1 MKKRKQRVVLLAAVF
16 FLVACT
22 GETSRG
28 SAKAGDGKMPPDAA
42 STLAPQSPETSPNT
56 PTKLALLV
64 GINKY
69 KYSDKISSLAGSI
82 NDVEDMHRLLVGKF
96 EFPPENIVVLTD
108 SQATHAAIISAIQTH
123 LIAKAQPGDIVV
135 FHYSGHGS
143 TMKDVT
149 GKMISGMDETIVPYD
164 SRDPMGKIFDIS
176 GAELHPLLVQ
186 LAKKTKN
193 LTFVLDSCHSGTL
206 VRGARVRSVAADTRT
221 PPALPAYSVAATREV
236 GAANDEASPKFAS
249 IAAATS
255 RESAFEHFADGQ
267 DHGAL
272 TYFLTRQ
279 LSTAKAGSTYRDIM
293 DNVAGNVTANYPMQ
307 HPSLEG
313 AEADQYVF
321 GDGSSLARA
330 FVPASPSLV
339 TPRRVTLG
347 VGEVQGATVG
357 SAFDVY
363 PPGTKKFA
371 PPDKLAAR
379 VRLSTVGAL
388 SSEAAIISGGPI
400 VPASRA
406 VEREH
411 QYGKLRMRV
420 YFDGVESSP
429 TLQAIREEVQ
439 ALSNIEGVEAPSACN
454 MQVKQS
460 GGKIQTLGAD
470 STTLSTPVTANDDGA
485 VARVVSQIKS
495 WAKWFNLL
503 SIRNPHSD
511 IDLLF
516 TLKGS
521 QTRDPMARVGRPDIG
536 LLEGESVEATLTNNS
551 ERDVYVAILD
561 LSSDG
566 SVSVVY
572 PPEQGAMEVLKPG
585 LKLSRSFTTF
595 VPKGRSVV
603 TDILKVFAAYK
614 PLDLRPLT
622 QGQIRG
628 IDQDES
634 DPLQAMLNDSA
645 GGTRGLSPVLTKP
658 VDLGTWNSVQR
669 VLVVKRR

>member
-1 MKKRKQRVVLLAAVF
+1 
-16 FLVACT
+16 
-22 GETSRG
+22 
-28 SAKAGDGKMPPDAA
+28 
-42 STLAPQSPETSPNT
+42 
-56 PTKLALLV
+56 
-64 GINKY
+64 
-69 KYSDKISSLAGSI
+69 
-82 NDVEDMHRLLVGKF
+82 
-96 EFPPENIVVLTD
+96 
-108 SQATHAAIISAIQTH
+108 
-123 LIAKAQPGDIVV
+123 
-135 FHYSGHGS
+135 
-143 TMKDVT
+143 
-149 GKMISGMDETIVPYD
+149 
-164 SRDPMGKIFDIS
+164 
-176 GAELHPLLVQ
+176 
-186 LAKKTKN
+186 
-193 LTFVLDSCHSGTL
+193 
-206 VRGARVRSVAADTRT
+206 
-221 PPALPAYSVAATREV
+221 
-236 GAANDEASPKFAS
+236 
-249 IAAATS
+249 
-255 RESAFEHFADGQ
+255 
-267 DHGAL
+267 
-272 TYFLTRQ
+272 
-279 LSTAKAGSTYRDIM
+279 
-293 DNVAGNVTANYPMQ
+293 
-307 HPSLEG
+307 
-313 AEADQYVF
+313 
-321 GDGSSLARA
+321 
-330 FVPASPSLV
+330 
-339 TPRRVTLG
+339 
-347 VGEVQGATVG
+347 
-357 SAFDVY
+357 
-363 PPGTKKFA
+363 
-371 PPDKLAAR
+371 
-379 VRLSTVGAL
+379 
-388 SSEAAIISGGPI
+388 
-400 VPASRA
+400 
-406 VEREH
+406 
-411 QYGKLRMRV
+411 
-420 YFDGVESSP
+420 
-429 TLQAIREEVQ
+429 
-439 ALSNIEGVEAPSACN
+439 